1 MRAKF
6 KLCVLI
12 WPLGCPAGKN
22 ITLDGVQLTS
32 DHATM
37 AERSSVRIA
46 KGVQI
51 LPCNPK
57 PALTVL
63 NNKGV
68 VLQRLTHAI
77 TSATR
82 SSIVIFN
89 AAS

>member
-37 AERSSVRIA
+37 AERFVCENCEGRA
-46 KGVQI
+46 DPAMQ
-51 LPCNPK
+51 PK
-57 PALTVL
+57 ACFDGT
-63 NNKGV
+63 
-68 VLQRLTHAI
+68 Q
-77 TSATR
+77 
-82 SSIVIFN
+82 
-89 AAS
+89 